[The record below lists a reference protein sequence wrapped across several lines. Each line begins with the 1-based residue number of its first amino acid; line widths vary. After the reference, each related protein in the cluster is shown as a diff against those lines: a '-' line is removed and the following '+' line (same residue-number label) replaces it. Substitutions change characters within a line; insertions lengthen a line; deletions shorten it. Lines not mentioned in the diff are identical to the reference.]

1 VQLIAAFIFCVKTY
15 QNSSQFDYV
24 MGEDK
29 VGFLGHN
36 VEHWKPICSQP
47 FVSWTSKMISLVSCD
62 KPKMYSLFN

>member
-1 VQLIAAFIFCVKTY
+1 
-15 QNSSQFDYV
+15 

-29 VGFLGHN
+29 VGFLGHD